1 MIFFLLL
8 VLLLFINLLLSY
20 YTLFILCFVC
30 LLFVFCCVVDELLL
44 LLFSPFL
51 LTAVSSPSNTPRS
64 KPFVRAA
71 TSQVYSAPPPE
82 TCLLRLQWRK
92 VSMALS
98 SNGRKRNGNYLM
110 AKGKLLL
117 GVVQS
122 PLPSRR
128 QRPPKT

>member
-1 MIFFLLL
+1 M
-8 VLLLFINLLLSY
+8 LLFYLLILLLSY
-20 YTLFILCFVC
+20 YTFIIVFC
-30 LLFVFCCVVDELLL
+30 LFVVCVFFVVDELF

-98 SNGRKRNGNYLM
+98 SNGRKE
-110 AKGKLLL
+110 AE
-117 GVVQS
+117 
-122 PLPSRR
+122 
-128 QRPPKT
+128 TI